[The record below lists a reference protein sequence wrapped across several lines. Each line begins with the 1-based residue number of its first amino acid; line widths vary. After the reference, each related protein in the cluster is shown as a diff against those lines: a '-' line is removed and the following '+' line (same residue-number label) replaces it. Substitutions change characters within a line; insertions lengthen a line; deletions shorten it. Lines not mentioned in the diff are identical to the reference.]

1 MHRVTLR
8 IDGDT
13 KRQLDLLAAKE
24 ATAPAALARRLV
36 ERGVMEE
43 AERSWAP
50 LVRNAVREE
59 LDAFLSSSR
68 MEREFAI
75 DDLYGSLANELRADL
90 DAVRVL
96 TGATVGLLL
105 GDDGCS
111 DDVLGDALDAGAE
124 ICFAKVAQHVPAFD
138 CGEPSEDEDA
148 WL

>member
-8 IDGDT
+8 IDEDT

-24 ATAPAALARRLV
+24 ATTPAALARRLV

-43 AERSWAP
+43 SERSWAP

-59 LDAFLSSSR
+59 LDAFLGSSR
-68 MEREFAI
+68 MEREFAF
-75 DDLYGSLANELRADL
+75 DELYGSLANELRTDL

-96 TGATVGLLL
+96 TGASVRLIL
-105 GDDGCS
+105 GEGGCS
-111 DDVLGDALDAGAE
+111 DDALGDALDAGAE
-124 ICFAKVAQHVPAFD
+124 IGFIKVAQHASTFD
-138 CGEPSEDEDA
+138 YGEPSEDENA

>member
-8 IDGDT
+8 IDDET
-13 KRQLDLLAAKE
+13 KRQLDLLAAKDS
-24 ATAPAALARRLV
+24 TTPAALARRLV

-68 MEREFAI
+68 MEREFAF

-96 TGATVGLLL
+96 TGASVGLLL
-105 GDDGCS
+105 GEDGCS
-111 DDVLGDALDAGAE
+111 DDTLGDALDAGAE
-124 ICFAKVAQHVPAFD
+124 IGFAKVAHHVPTLYYD
-138 CGEPSEDEDA
+138 EPSEDEDA

>member
-8 IDGDT
+8 IGDDT
-13 KRQLDLLAAKE
+13 KRQLDLLAAKD
-24 ATAPAALARRLV
+24 ATTPAALARRLV

-50 LVRNAVREE
+50 LVRNAMREE

-68 MEREFAI
+68 MDREFAF
-75 DDLYGSLANELRADL
+75 DDMYGSLANELRADL

-96 TGATVGLLL
+96 TGASLGLLL
-105 GDDGCS
+105 GESGCS
-111 DDVLGDALDAGAE
+111 DDALGEAFDAGAE
-124 ICFAKVAQHVPAFD
+124 IGFAKAAQHAPAFD
-138 CGEPSEDEDA
+138 YDEPSEDEDA

>member
-8 IDGDT
+8 IDEDT
-13 KRQLDLLAAKE
+13 KRQLDLLAAKV
-24 ATAPAALARRLV
+24 ATTPAALARRLV

-68 MEREFAI
+68 MEREFAF
-75 DDLYGSLANELRADL
+75 DDLYGRLANELRADL

-96 TGATVGLLL
+96 TGASVGLIL
-105 GDDGCS
+105 GEGGCS
-111 DDVLGDALDAGAE
+111 DDALGDALDAGAE
-124 ICFAKVAQHVPAFD
+124 IGFAKVAQHAPAFD
-138 CGEPSEDEDA
+138 YCEPSEDEDA
-148 WL
+148 WV